1 MPRVCCI
8 KPPPRARETCAA
20 EGLAKSEGKA
30 PIDQVARVEKAPRA
44 LLALR
49 DLAES
54 ERVRKREAIVVGGRL
69 DDSRNSFGSRRG
81 LLDEPA
87 REQPDHVLFVPEEVR
102 TTTTS
107 TRDSRRYYLELR
119 SRCFPRVIGF

>member
-8 KPPPRARETCAA
+8 KPPPRAGAA

-30 PIDQVARVEKAPRA
+30 PIDQVARVAKAPKA

-54 ERVRKREAIVVGGRL
+54 ERVRKSEAIVVGGRL
-69 DDSRNSFGSRRG
+69 DDSEDSFGSRRG
-81 LLDEPA
+81 LLDEPT
-87 REQPDHVLFVPEEVR
+87 REQPDHVLFAGKRYVPQQHNVHPPW
-102 TTTTS
+102 
-107 TRDSRRYYLELR
+107 TR
-119 SRCFPRVIGF
+119 

>member
-8 KPPPRARETCAA
+8 KPPPRARETGAA

-30 PIDQVARVEKAPRA
+30 PIDQVARVAKAPKA
-44 LLALR
+44 LLGLR

-69 DDSRNSFGSRRG
+69 DDSKNSFGSRRG
-81 LLDEPA
+81 LLDEPT
-87 REQPDHVLFVPEEVR
+87 REQPDHVLFVHQHFQVPRKRYVPQQR
-102 TTTTS
+102 PP
-107 TRDSRRYYLELR
+107 TRDSIL
-119 SRCFPRVIGF
+119 S

>member
-8 KPPPRARETCAA
+8 KPPPRARETGAA

-30 PIDQVARVEKAPRA
+30 PIDRVARVAKAPKA
-44 LLALR
+44 LLGLR

-69 DDSRNSFGSRRG
+69 DDSKNSFGSRRG
-81 LLDEPA
+81 LLDEPT
-87 REQPDHVLFVPEEVR
+87 REQPDHVLFVHLQFQVPRKRYVPQQR
-102 TTTTS
+102 PP
-107 TRDSRRYYLELR
+107 TRDSTL
-119 SRCFPRVIGF
+119 S